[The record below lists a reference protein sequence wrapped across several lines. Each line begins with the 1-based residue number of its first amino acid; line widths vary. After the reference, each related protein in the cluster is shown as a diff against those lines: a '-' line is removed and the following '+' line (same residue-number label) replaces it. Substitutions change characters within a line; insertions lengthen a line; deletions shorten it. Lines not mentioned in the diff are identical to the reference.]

1 MIKGRIAI
9 PDKDLKTWRSHGR
22 KRKPAIA
29 VPTRTE
35 RSGWQNLPARQTS
48 FDCDTVVFDEMV
60 ESADER
66 T

>member
-48 FDCDTVVFDEMV
+48 FDCDTVVFVRVPVDREH
-60 ESADER
+60 
-66 T
+66 